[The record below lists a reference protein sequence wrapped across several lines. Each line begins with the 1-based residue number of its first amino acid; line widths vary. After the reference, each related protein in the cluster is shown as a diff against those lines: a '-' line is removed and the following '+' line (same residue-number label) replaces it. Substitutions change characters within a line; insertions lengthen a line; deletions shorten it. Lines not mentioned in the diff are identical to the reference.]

1 MVEAIDS
8 SYQATRAND
17 VNFKF
22 INTILD
28 MRHQTI
34 MDEYLQ
40 TLITERVD
48 RLHSQNVDY
57 PAGSHLA
64 GGFHPRPLLQTP
76 FKS

>member
-40 TLITERVD
+40 TLITGKAENMGPSEKYKVLII
-48 RLHSQNVDY
+48 RLV
-57 PAGSHLA
+57 
-64 GGFHPRPLLQTP
+64 
-76 FKS
+76 